1 MKTSILK
8 SSLPSLQVG
17 FKVQRTLFI
26 LINYNAFL
34 LIFKYLSTLKLYFL
48 FNANILL
55 SKLFLQHYTHTWV
68 NIVILFLHSS
78 IKNIF
83 FFRSFFPSRSR
94 PPPKDV
100 LNVWF
105 EQTVST
111 AQTQTA
117 DTETTTNLENI
128 FRKKNINHSLSPNT
142 VAHSDIGCSHHLG
155 LNNKYPNPPLL
166 KL

>member
-1 MKTSILK
+1 MHFYLFSNIYPPWNYIFFLMQIFCWANYFCSTTHIHGWILWYV
-8 SSLPSLQVG
+8 LV
-17 FKVQRTLFI
+17 
-26 LINYNAFL
+26 
-34 LIFKYLSTLKLYFL
+34 
-48 FNANILL
+48 
-55 SKLFLQHYTHTWV
+55 
-68 NIVILFLHSS
+68 LHSS